1 MDIVVRGKHFDVPAL
16 VEERARTKLG
26 RLPRYLPL
34 LEEASAEVDIA
45 HEKAKQPDKRFVV
58 HVTVSGH
65 GVHLRAEER
74 AAKLETAVDQV
85 VQALNQQARK
95 HKEQIYGRSRAK
107 APKAPA
113 SAKAAS
119 PDGATA
125 MPRDVTKV
133 KRFAVNAMTAAEA
146 LEQMEMLKHDFF
158 LFFDADADQVSLV
171 YRRKAGDYGLIVPE
185 LS

>member
-1 MDIVVRGKHFDVPAL
+1 MEIIVRGKHFDVPAL

-58 HVTVSGH
+58 HVTVSAH

-95 HKEQIYGRSRAK
+95 HKEQIYRRSRAK
-107 APKAPA
+107 ATKATPA
-113 SAKAAS
+113 TKAARR
-119 PDGATA
+119 DGAAA

-158 LFFDADADQVSLV
+158 LFFDADADQVSLL
-171 YRRKAGDYGLIVPE
+171 YRRRAGDYGLIVPE